1 MSSAPRKAYMF
12 QLVKIQPR
20 KSLTSNLEPISAA
33 VEVTKQL
40 KPGGGTQKWVVQI
53 STAQLKKGEDQMTKQ
68 HISFRL
74 DEKIVN

>member
-1 MSSAPRKAYMF
+1 MSSAPRKAYIF

-40 KPGGGTQKWVVQI
+40 KPGGGMYQAAT
-53 STAQLKKGEDQMTKQ
+53 
-68 HISFRL
+68 R
-74 DEKIVN
+74 VNVN